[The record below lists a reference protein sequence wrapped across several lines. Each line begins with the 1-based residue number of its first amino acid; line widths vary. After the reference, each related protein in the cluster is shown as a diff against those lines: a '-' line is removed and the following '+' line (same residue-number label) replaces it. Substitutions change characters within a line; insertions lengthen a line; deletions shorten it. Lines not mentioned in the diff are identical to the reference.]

1 VTVLEII
8 RKSADFLTRKGV
20 ESPRLQSE
28 CILAHVLET
37 PRMQLYLNFERQ
49 LSDTQI
55 AACRELVQRRG
66 QREPLQHLLGSV
78 CFQELDIRVNES
90 ALIPRPETEQL
101 VEYAGTFLQNL
112 PGPAPTVLDFGT
124 GTGCVAVALAVRF
137 PAARITACDIST
149 EAVLLARSNADLH
162 KVMARIEFRTGDGFE
177 ALSPGSQFDLIV
189 SNPPYIPSGEI
200 QNLQPEVRDHD
211 PHIALDGGR
220 DGLDFYRLL
229 AVEAPAC
236 LQARGGLIVE
246 FGDGQAGAISEI
258 LEREK
263 WIVETPLPDYSGRQ
277 RFLLARPST

>member
-1 VTVLEII
+1 M
-8 RKSADFLTRKGV
+8 RKGV

-37 PRMQLYLNFERQ
+37 PRMQLYLNFERE

-55 AACRELVQRRG
+55 AACRELVRRRG

-78 CFQELDIRVNES
+78 CFQGLDIRVNEG

-101 VEYAGTFLQNL
+101 VECAGTFLENL
-112 PGPAPTVLDFGT
+112 PGPPPTVLDFGT
-124 GTGCVAVALAVRF
+124 GTGCLAVALAVRF

-149 EAVLLARSNADLH
+149 EAVLLARSNAALH

-211 PHIALDGGR
+211 PRIALDGGR

-229 AVEAPAC
+229 AVEAPAR
-236 LQARGGLIVE
+236 LRARGCLIVE
-246 FGDGQAGAISEI
+246 FGDGQAGTISEI
-258 LEREK
+258 LARQK

-277 RFLLARPST
+277 RFLLARPSN